1 MIIAIAGATGVV
13 GAQASDYATSQ
24 GHTVQPLS
32 RSHNVDLQTGAG
44 LDLTGVDA
52 VIDCSGPN
60 TISAKQSKNFFV
72 AVTNNLLSA
81 AAASGVQHFVP
92 LSIVGAAT
100 APYGYYAGKA
110 LQEELVAAG
119 SVPYTLVRATQFFE
133 FAEQKVIKLGSLRL
147 MPTVKAQPIAA
158 ATVGKFLVDTAIA
171 EPINS
176 AVDIAG
182 VEQHSMVDVFNQIQA
197 RRGYT
202 HKAKEFNL
210 PGAFGRSLRDGS
222 ILPGDDAQ
230 LLGPTLDQWLNEH
243 SW

>member
-24 GHTVQPLS
+24 GHAVKPLS
-32 RSHNVDLQTGAG
+32 RSHGVDLQTGAG

-60 TISAKQSKNFFV
+60 TISAKQSKNFFA

-81 AAASGVQHFVP
+81 AATSGVQHFVP

-147 MPTVKAQPIAA
+147 MPTIKAQPIAA
-158 ATVGKFLVDTAIA
+158 ATVGKFLVDTAIG
-171 EPINS
+171 EPTNS

-182 VEQHSMVDVFNQIQA
+182 LEPHSMVDVFNQVQA
-197 RRGYT
+197 HRGYT
-202 HKAKEFNL
+202 RKAKEFNL

-222 ILPGDDAQ
+222 ILPGPDAQ
-230 LLGPTLDQWLNEH
+230 LLGPTLDQWLNERG
-243 SW
+243 W